1 MNDPPRAQT
10 CFQPPKCNPM
20 CLTPSELRLSESLR
34 TLTNPDSGSRFD
46 AVRLWPNPPHPT
58 PIHPTPPHP
67 TPIHPTPPHPTP
79 IHPTPPHPTPI
90 HPTPPHPTP
99 IHPTPPQSTP
109 PHPNPPHPTPI
120 HPTPPSSTPIHHTPL
135 YSAPLHCTPGV
146 ERRQPPPKVPQA
158 NPPPAGHP
166 APPSGTAE
174 EGPRDR
180 REARHPSQSDAKE
193 QDARRQSYAKP
204 QEPLPPTASRPEPAE
219 DDDPFPA
226 LRRYELE
233 FMEPY
238 DDYSDEAG
246 YSEDEADW
254 DCEGYGDR
262 RHEVG
267 YGALPPP
274 PQRPPK
280 LYFGDRRGDEDPRE
294 GAGHEPAWPGR
305 QPHDGAHRGS
315 AGAGPPPYGAPVGR
329 LPHDDPRGA
338 PQPPRPCAYAP
349 APHPRY
355 EGYGPP
361 LWDGVGAGAPQ
372 PGSGPHAQPPMYAER
387 YDDQYRPEHRA
398 ECTRGEVGGGVPASY
413 GPALMWGP
421 EGSAPP
427 PTFVTPGNVPYGD
440 RLLHGSLQPAI

>member
-1 MNDPPRAQT
+1 MPLRYYNSNDEDTERMDRTQSYAQAT
-10 CFQPPKCNPM
+10 RPWPAHPQ
-20 CLTPSELRLSESLR
+20 SQ
-34 TLTNPDSGSRFD
+34 SG
-46 AVRLWPNPPHPT
+46 NG
-58 PIHPTPPHP
+58 
-67 TPIHPTPPHPTP
+67 
-79 IHPTPPHPTPI
+79 
-90 HPTPPHPTP
+90 
-99 IHPTPPQSTP
+99 PQSTAPHDPRATQDP
-109 PHPNPPHPTPI
+109 PGPLHYAPKGYKAHLATDYVAPRAYATAAPAQQSAQRRPVGPPEHQPLETYRKTEGAKSDPGFLKELKNGVKSMFQTRKEKGSKKKD
-120 HPTPPSSTPIHHTPL
+120 PPVMPPPANARGAPLNGAPPGGAPARAGPPSQRQQPM
-135 YSAPLHCTPGV
+135 AGV

-329 LPHDDPRGA
+329 LPHDDPRG
-338 PQPPRPCAYAP
+338 
-349 APHPRY
+349 
-355 EGYGPP
+355 
-361 LWDGVGAGAPQ
+361 
-372 PGSGPHAQPPMYAER
+372 
-387 YDDQYRPEHRA
+387 
-398 ECTRGEVGGGVPASY
+398 
-413 GPALMWGP
+413 
-421 EGSAPP
+421 
-427 PTFVTPGNVPYGD
+427 
-440 RLLHGSLQPAI
+440 